1 MLSVAQSFSR
11 HTSRSRHRSLLR
23 CTWMVGALTLA
34 SCTAP
39 PEESRESGLRALVIV
54 DMQYD
59 FLPGGALAVE
69 EGDQILGLI
78 NRLQSEFDLVVATQ
92 DWHPEGHG
100 SFASSHPGRSPGDV
114 VELDGLDQVLW
125 PDHAVQGTHGAA
137 LSAALDQDHIA
148 RVFQKGSNPN
158 VDSYSGFFDNG
169 QRGDTGLNDY
179 LKSRGVTDVYVVGLA
194 LDYCVKFTA
203 LDAQRLGFDTTL
215 IADASRAVNL
225 LPGDGD
231 DAIAMMEDAG
241 IRIASS
247 ASVLGAAA
255 Q

>member
-1 MLSVAQSFSR
+1 MRRFFRCMWLIGTLV
-11 HTSRSRHRSLLR
+11 LL
-23 CTWMVGALTLA
+23 
-34 SCTAP
+34 SCTGP
-39 PEESRESGLRALVIV
+39 LEESQEPGLRALIIV

-78 NRLQSEFDLVVATQ
+78 NRLQSEFDFIVATQ

-114 VELDGLDQVLW
+114 VDLDGLDQVLW
-125 PDHAVQGTHGAA
+125 PDHAVQGTHGATLA
-137 LSAALDQDHIA
+137 AALDQDNIA
-148 RVFQKGSNPN
+148 RVFQKGLNPQ

-179 LKSRGVTDVYVVGLA
+179 LRSQGVTDVYVVGLA

-203 LDAQRLGFDTTL
+203 LDSQRLGFNTTL

-241 IRIASS
+241 IRIATST
-247 ASVLGAAA
+247 SVLDIAA